1 MHTQLDDLLEKL
13 PLEDRLELVR
23 RVRVGS
29 LLLRVGDR
37 VEAGRRLRGSYVD
50 EDLEAEG
57 EDCRI
62 PYDVPAGTLGRVIRV
77 RQYIT
82 PFPYDVPAGTLGRVI
97 RVRQY
102 ITPFPYDVPAGT
114 LGRVIRVR
122 QYITPF
128 PYAVAFDSSVD
139 LNLAVGDVV
148 RVAEQP
154 SEREREQDGALWHI
168 PPGELFTIRCSRWID
183 RVGCACPQLRLHR
196 GPCGLPPR

>member
-1 MHTQLDDLLEKL
+1 MHTHLDGLLENL

-37 VEAGRRLRGSYVD
+37 VEAGRRLLGSYID

-77 RQYIT
+77 REY
-82 PFPYDVPAGTLGRVI
+82 V
-97 RVRQY
+97 
-102 ITPFPYDVPAGT
+102 
-114 LGRVIRVR
+114 
-122 QYITPF
+122 TPF
-128 PYAVAFDSSVD
+128 PYAVAFDNDVD

-148 RVAEQP
+148 RVAEQR
-154 SEREREQDGALWHI
+154 SERERERDDALWFI
-168 PPGELFTIRCSRWID
+168 PPGEMFTTRCSVWID
-183 RVGCACPQLRLHR
+183 RVGRACPQLRLHR